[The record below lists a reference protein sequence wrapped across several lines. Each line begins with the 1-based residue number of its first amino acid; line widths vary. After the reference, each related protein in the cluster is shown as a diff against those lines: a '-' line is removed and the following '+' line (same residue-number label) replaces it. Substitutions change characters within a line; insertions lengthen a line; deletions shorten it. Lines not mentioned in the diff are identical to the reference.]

1 LPLETPNKNWY
12 ESNIMQSVKKSDNTN
27 QTISEKLSS
36 RSFRNIPIDLSE
48 MGRLNKGEILKSRT
62 ERTRG

>member
-1 LPLETPNKNWY
+1 
-12 ESNIMQSVKKSDNTN
+12 MQSVKKSDNTN